1 MNKLLSVSLLL
12 VPAALSQA
20 AQIYVAPNG
29 DDTNPGTET
38 RPMASIQAAVEKLQP
53 GDMCLIREGVYRETV
68 TFSRSGTEQRPITVQ
83 SYRGEK
89 VVISGCDPVTGW
101 TLQNAEKN
109 LWKAPM
115 PWTLGLGRNQL
126 FANDRVLIEARHPNT
141 PAPGLEMVVA
151 DLSPLWPTFGEFSIP
166 KATRKTQPGRI
177 VGEILDGQPIDYW
190 KGALYYGVHFEGW
203 SAQTGVI
210 ESSKPGEIQVGDRT
224 RQWWFA
230 SDYPEQGRGM
240 IVGHMHALDQP
251 GEWHWQDKELYLIP
265 PKGLDPGKARIE
277 AKRRQLAFDLSGC
290 DHIRVHGIHIHAASA
305 RLDGS
310 RNCEFDDC
318 HFSYVSHFTR
328 HYSIGQIEHGRNT
341 TTSGETG
348 IFVGGRD
355 NAFLNCSVRVSAGT
369 GFHLRGYHHTIH
381 NCLIDEVSYVGHYL
395 NAITDAVNDY
405 ADYEGMLY
413 GGHVIT
419 HNTMRNAGRHLFNLH
434 GNGTSKVSRDRAP
447 MDYMATL
454 FAHNHL
460 YNGMLQTRD
469 AGLITGY
476 YCSGGTLNGLNTQI
490 SHNVMHDS

>member
-1 MNKLLSVSLLL
+1 
-12 VPAALSQA
+12 
-20 AQIYVAPNG
+20 
-29 DDTNPGTET
+29 
-38 RPMASIQAAVEKLQP
+38 
-53 GDMCLIREGVYRETV
+53 
-68 TFSRSGTEQRPITVQ
+68 
-83 SYRGEK
+83 
-89 VVISGCDPVTGW
+89 
-101 TLQNAEKN
+101 
-109 LWKAPM
+109 
-115 PWTLGLGRNQL
+115 
-126 FANDRVLIEARHPNT
+126 
-141 PAPGLEMVVA
+141 
-151 DLSPLWPTFGEFSIP
+151 
-166 KATRKTQPGRI
+166 
-177 VGEILDGQPIDYW
+177 
-190 KGALYYGVHFEGW
+190 
-203 SAQTGVI
+203 
-210 ESSKPGEIQVGDRT
+210 
-224 RQWWFA
+224 
-230 SDYPEQGRGM
+230 M

-251 GEWHWQDKELYLIP
+251 GEWHWQDNELHLIP
-265 PKGLDPGKARIE
+265 PKGLDPRKTRIE
-277 AKRRQLAFDLSGC
+277 AKHRQLAFDLSGC
-290 DHIRVHGIHIHAASA
+290 EHIRVHGIHVHSASA

-310 RNCEFDDC
+310 QNCEFDGC

-328 HYSIGQIEHGRNT
+328 HYSIGQVEHGRNT

-355 NAFLNCSVRVSAGT
+355 NAFLNCSVCISAGT

-381 NCLIDEVSYVGHYL
+381 NCLIDEVGYVGHYL

-476 YCSGGTLNGLNTQI
+476 YCSGGNAQQSQHPDQLQRSPRQL
-490 SHNVMHDS
+490 